1 MAPPV
6 HRRSGH
12 SRKAQYSL
20 FFGYVAGGAGVAVGA
35 IALILSLS
43 NPGFLSGLRGLG
55 ADVASPASQAATAT
69 KASGQ
74 GLGDWL
80 AGYIRAGSEN
90 ARLKRELAVARTRL
104 VEAEATAAENRRL
117 KTLLGIHDQ
126 GGELVASARLIGS
139 TSSSTRR
146 FATLGAGSAAG
157 VAVGMPVR
165 SDRGLI
171 GRVLEVSRYTSRVL
185 LISDTE
191 SVVPVRRAR
200 DGVDGYVEGRGDGT
214 LRLRLNNLGINP
226 LKPGDALVTSGS
238 GGLFRPGTPIAV
250 VWKTTSDGAIA
261 RVLSDP
267 ASADYVVVERAWA
280 EDIAGSRGAS
290 SPAAAGPPAPPEET
304 P

>member
-1 MAPPV
+1 MAPPT

-20 FFGYVAGGAGVAVGA
+20 FLGYVAGGIGVAVGA
-35 IALILSLS
+35 IVLMLSLS

-55 ADVASPASQAATAT
+55 TDVAAPASETAAAA
-69 KASGQ
+69 KSSSD
-74 GLGDWL
+74 GLAEWL
-80 AGYIRAGSEN
+80 AGYFRAGSQN
-90 ARLKRELAVARTRL
+90 AQLKRELAVARTRL
-104 VEAEATAAENRRL
+104 LAAEATASENRRL
-117 KTLLGIHDQ
+117 KALLGIREA
-126 GGELVASARLIGS
+126 GGEVIATARLIGS
-139 TSSSTRR
+139 TSTSTRR
-146 FATLGAGSAAG
+146 FATLGAGSADG

-171 GRVLEVSRYTSRVL
+171 GRVLEVSRYTARVL
-185 LISDTE
+185 LVSDTE

-214 LRLRLNNLGINP
+214 LRLRLNSLGINP

-250 VWKTTSDGAIA
+250 VWKVTSDGAIA

-267 ASADYVVVERAWA
+267 ASADYIVVERAWA
-280 EDIAGSRGAS
+280 EDLAANSAAPAGA
-290 SPAAAGPPAPPEET
+290 PAP
-304 P
+304 

>member
-1 MAPPV
+1 MAPQT

-20 FFGYVAGGAGVAVGA
+20 FFGYVAGGVGVAVGA
-35 IALILSLS
+35 IALILSV
-43 NPGFLSGLRGLG
+43 NDPGFLSGLRGLG
-55 ADVASPASQAATAT
+55 ADAVSPASQTAAAA
-69 KASGQ
+69 KAGSQ
-74 GLGDWL
+74 GLGEWL

-90 ARLKRELAVARTRL
+90 ARLKRELAVAKSRL
-104 VEAEATAAENRRL
+104 VEAEATAAENLRL
-117 KTLLGIHDQ
+117 KSLLGIRDQ

-139 TSSSTRR
+139 TSFSTRR

-157 VAVGMPVR
+157 IEVGMPVR

-171 GRVLEVSRYTSRVL
+171 GRVLEVSRFTSRVL

-214 LRLRLNNLGINP
+214 LRLRLNSLGINP

-250 VWKTTSDGAIA
+250 VWKITSDGAIA

-280 EDIAGSRGAS
+280 EDLARPQATP
-290 SPAAAGPPAPPEET
+290 SPAPAESAP
-304 P
+304 

>member
-20 FFGYVAGGAGVAVGA
+20 FLGYVAGGVGVAVGA
-35 IALILSLS
+35 IVLLVSLT

-55 ADVASPASQAATAT
+55 ADAVSPGSQAAATA
-69 KASGQ
+69 KAQGQ

-90 ARLKRELAVARTRL
+90 ARLKRELAVARAGL
-104 VEAEATAAENRRL
+104 VKADATAAENRRL
-117 KTLLGIHDQ
+117 KALLGIRES
-126 GGELVASARLIGS
+126 GGETVVATRLIGS
-139 TSSSTRR
+139 TVSSSRR
-146 FATLGAGSAAG
+146 FATLGAGSSDG
-157 VAVGMPVR
+157 VQVGMPVR

-171 GRVLEVSRYTSRVL
+171 GRVLEVSRFTARVL

-200 DGVDGYVEGRGDGT
+200 DDVDGYVEGRGDGT
-214 LRLRLNNLGINP
+214 LRLRLNSLGINP

-250 VWKTTSDGAIA
+250 VWKVTSDGAIA

-267 ASADYVVVERAWA
+267 ASAEYVVVERAWA
-280 EDIAGSRGAS
+280 EDLAPLAAAS
-290 SPAAAGPPAPPEET
+290 TSPAPAGAPAP
-304 P
+304 

>member
-20 FFGYVAGGAGVAVGA
+20 FLGYVAGGVGVAVGA
-35 IALILSLS
+35 IVLILSLS

-55 ADVASPASQAATAT
+55 ADVASPASGAAAAA
-69 KASGQ
+69 KSGSDSVADS
-74 GLGDWL
+74 LT
-80 AGYIRAGSEN
+80 GYFRAGSQN
-90 ARLKRELAVARTRL
+90 AQLRRELAVARTRL
-104 VEAEATAAENRRL
+104 IAAEATAAENRRL
-117 KTLLGIHDQ
+117 KALLGLRDA
-126 GGELVASARLIGS
+126 GGEAVATARLVGS
-139 TSSSTRR
+139 TASSARR
-146 FATLGAGSAAG
+146 FATLGAGSSDG
-157 VAVGMPVR
+157 VEVGMPVR

-171 GRVLEVSRYTSRVL
+171 GRVLEVSRYTARIL

-214 LRLRLNNLGINP
+214 LRLRLNSLGINP

-250 VWKTTSDGAIA
+250 VWKVTSDGAIA

-267 ASADYVVVERAWA
+267 ASADYVAVERAWA
-280 EDIAGSRGAS
+280 EDLP
-290 SPAAAGPPAPPEET
+290 PAAVASPSPTPAGAPAP
-304 P
+304 